1 MSASRSVLHI
11 ESNALSGSLPVSVSS
26 LVGLENLVAYSNRL
40 TGSLTDSFVR
50 LAGLQYVIAR
60 RERCV
65 VMWLAVGGV

>member
-1 MSASRSVLHI
+1 M
-11 ESNALSGSLPVSVSS
+11 SVSS